1 MELMASCFDKLL
13 KLIRQPIPESILG
26 KLTLSVIIRFFDDLR
41 SSFNCFLD
49 SHCLELFEGQTRNHA
64 SRCVKFDND

>member
-26 KLTLSVIIRFFDDLR
+26 KLTFSVNIGYVCFPLSLFT
-41 SSFNCFLD
+41 FL
-49 SHCLELFEGQTRNHA
+49 LL
-64 SRCVKFDND
+64 